1 MRVKGF
7 LYGILSAIFFGSS
20 GIFIKHGYDKN
31 FSPVDL
37 LMLQYIIAGI
47 ILFIY
52 SLIKYKSN
60 IKLTKELYKKLFI
73 QGAIFNTL
81 MTVFFYSSFKY
92 LDVAVATILLYTYPT
107 MVALFSFMF
116 LGEKLS
122 KIKVFAIV
130 GTLIGCYLV
139 LNIHNINLNKAI
151 IIGIIFGLLSAVFY
165 AGVNIYAKYI
175 VEDVPEVLVTFY
187 STTFSLLVLLI
198 FNFPFIFKL
207 SSISFVSVKNAAL
220 LAVFCEIIP
229 LTLLYAAIK
238 YVGPVTTSIISTI
251 EIPSAAVLSFIF
263 MGERLNIIQVIGI
276 ILVIICV
283 ILLKRD
289 E

>member
-1 MRVKGF
+1 MT
-7 LYGILSAIFFGSS
+7 LS
-20 GIFIKHGYDKN
+20 
-31 FSPVDL
+31 
-37 LMLQYIIAGI
+37 
-47 ILFIY
+47 
-52 SLIKYKSN
+52 
-60 IKLTKELYKKLFI
+60 
-73 QGAIFNTL
+73 
-81 MTVFFYSSFKY
+81 
-92 LDVAVATILLYTYPT
+92 
-107 MVALFSFMF
+107 
-116 LGEKLS
+116 
-122 KIKVFAIV
+122 
-130 GTLIGCYLV
+130 
-139 LNIHNINLNKAI
+139 IHDINLNKGI

-263 MGERLNIIQVIGI
+263 MGERLNIIQVMGI

>member
-1 MRVKGF
+1 M
-7 LYGILSAIFFGSS
+7 
-20 GIFIKHGYDKN
+20 
-31 FSPVDL
+31 
-37 LMLQYIIAGI
+37 
-47 ILFIY
+47 
-52 SLIKYKSN
+52 
-60 IKLTKELYKKLFI
+60 
-73 QGAIFNTL
+73 
-81 MTVFFYSSFKY
+81 
-92 LDVAVATILLYTYPT
+92 LLYTYPT

-207 SSISFVSVKNAAL
+207 SSISFASVKNAAL

-251 EIPSAAVLSFIF
+251 EIPSAAILSFIF
-263 MGERLNIIQVIGI
+263 MG
-276 ILVIICV
+276 
-283 ILLKRD
+283 KD
-289 E
+289 

>member
-1 MRVKGF
+1 MKLKGF
-7 LYGILSAIFFGSS
+7 LYGILSAVFFGSA
-20 GIFIKHGYDKN
+20 GIFIKHGYEEN

-37 LMLQYIIAGI
+37 LMLQYIIAGV
-47 ILFIY
+47 ILLIY
-52 SLIKYKSN
+52 SLIKYRNN
-60 IKLTKELYKKLFI
+60 IKLSKELYKKLFI

-107 MVALFSFMF
+107 MVALFSFIF
-116 LGEKLS
+116 LRERLS
-122 KIKVFAIV
+122 KIKLFAIA
-130 GTLIGCYLV
+130 GTLFGCYLV
-139 LNIHNINLNKAI
+139 LNIHNVSLDKGF
-151 IIGIIFGLLSAVFY
+151 IIGVLFGLLSAIFY
-165 AGVNIYAKYI
+165 AGLNIYAKYI
-175 VEDVPEVLVTFY
+175 VEDVPEILVTFY

-198 FNFPFIFKL
+198 FNFTFILKL
-207 SSISFVSVKNAAL
+207 SSVSLTSVKNAAL

-251 EIPSAAVLSFIF
+251 EIPSAAILSFIF

-276 ILVIICV
+276 ILVIFCV